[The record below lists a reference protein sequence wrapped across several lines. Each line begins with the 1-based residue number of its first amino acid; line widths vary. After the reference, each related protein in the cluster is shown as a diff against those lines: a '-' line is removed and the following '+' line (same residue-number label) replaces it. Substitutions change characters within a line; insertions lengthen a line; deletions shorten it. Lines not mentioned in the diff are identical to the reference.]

1 VGETAAV
8 ILTAGSSFLLPT
20 SLFSPVRTMA
30 IHFYILAR
38 EGISMEMAY
47 ATGAALI
54 LMILAINAVANWLL
68 YRYIRKLEGK
78 TANA

>member
-1 VGETAAV
+1 
-8 ILTAGSSFLLPT
+8 
-20 SLFSPVRTMA
+20 MA

-54 LMILAINAVANWLL
+54 LMILTINAAANWLL
-68 YRYIRKLEGK
+68 HRYVRKMEGK